1 MIFTDNIEGTMII
14 KSFLIIMAVLMFRNM
29 ITKLILKFIRKIS
42 EKYGFKNIA
51 LIAESVEKIISNLI
65 AYSAI
70 YSGLSVFP
78 FNPSI
83 SLFVNRVYRILIII
97 SITQILLKV
106 VTINLEVLN
115 NNYLKN
121 TQSEKSQVTKT
132 VFPIVAKLI
141 KSVIVIMAVVAIAV
155 EFNFKQLSSV
165 MAGLGIGGAALALA
179 SQDIIKNFF
188 GGFVILAEKSFNV
201 GDWVKVDTFEGTVE
215 ELGLRSTKI
224 RTIDRELVIVPNSRF
239 ADREII
245 NYSIR
250 ENRRVSFVL
259 GVSYK
264 TSTEKLKTVIN
275 SIKDILDSH
284 SMVKENSS
292 LVKFT
297 DFAAG
302 SLEISVQYLT
312 NTADYDKYM
321 EIKND
326 INFKIIDVFNGQN
339 IEFAFPGMNIYMDK

>member
-1 MIFTDNIEGTMII
+1 MIFTDSIEISMII
-14 KSFLIIMAVLMFRNM
+14 KSFFIIMALLMFRNI
-29 ITKLILKFIRKIS
+29 ITRLIIKLIRRFS
-42 EKYGFKNIA
+42 DKYSFKNVV
-51 LIAESVEKIISNLI
+51 LIAESVKDIISNFI
-65 AYSAI
+65 VYSAI
-70 YSGLSVFP
+70 YFGLMVFP
-78 FNPSI
+78 FNPPI
-83 SLFVNRVYRILIII
+83 TLFINRIYRILIII
-97 SITQILLKV
+97 TVTQVSLKV
-106 VTINLEVLN
+106 VTVYSEILN

-121 TQSEKSQVTKT
+121 TQNEKAQVTKT
-132 VFPIVAKLI
+132 VFPIMSKLI
-141 KSVIVIMAVVAIAV
+141 KAVIIIVAVVAIAI
-155 EFNFKQLSSV
+155 EFNFRQLSSV

-201 GDWVKVDTFEGTVE
+201 GDWVKIDTFEGTVE

-224 RTIDRELVIVPNSRF
+224 RTIDKELVIVPNSRF

-259 GVSYK
+259 EVSYK
-264 TSTEKLKTVIN
+264 TSPEKLKKVIN
-275 SIKDILDSH
+275 GIKNILDSYP
-284 SMVKENSS
+284 MVKEDSA

-312 NTADYDKYM
+312 NTADYGEYM

-326 INFKIIDVFNGQN
+326 INFKIIDIFNGED
-339 IEFAFPGMNIYMDK
+339 IEFAFPGMNIYMN